1 MIKITLLVLLS
12 SIMLVGCWTVCN
24 NDCLRMKQEHEVKM
38 EELRIERLAK
48 QAEIEANRP
57 VAVQV
62 AEIERKQAEE
72 EIWLWEAV
80 LWVWILWAAVLPFL
94 LMD

>member
-1 MIKITLLVLLS
+1 MKITLLVLLS
-12 SIMLVGCWTVCN
+12 SIMLVGCWSVCDN
-24 NDCLRMKQEHEVKM
+24 ECLRLKQEHVVKM

-62 AEIERKQAEE
+62 AEVERKQAQED
-72 EIWLWEAV
+72 IWVWEAV
-80 LWVWILWAAVLPFL
+80 FWLWVLWATVLPFL

>member
-1 MIKITLLVLLS
+1 M
-12 SIMLVGCWTVCN
+12 
-24 NDCLRMKQEHEVKM
+24 Q
-38 EELRIERLAK
+38 ELRIEMVAK

-62 AEIERKQAEE
+62 AEVERKQAQE

-80 LWVWILWAAVLPFL
+80 FWLWVIWATVLPFL

>member
-1 MIKITLLVLLS
+1 MKITLLVLLS
-12 SIMLVGCWTVCN
+12 SIMLVGCSSPCDN
-24 NDCLRMKQEHEVKM
+24 ECLRLKQEHAVKM
-38 EELRIERLAK
+38 EELRIEGLSK

-62 AEIERKQAEE
+62 AEVERKQAQEDV
-72 EIWLWEAV
+72 WVWEAV
-80 LWVWILWAAVLPFL
+80 LWVWILWATILPFL